1 MLHHTATYRILRGGR
16 DVKWSIEMDIP
27 AADEGFVMQ
36 IALYPHLSGDK
47 RDPVLESAWM
57 ALALFYPTLW
67 VIFSVK

>member
-47 RDPVLESAWM
+47 RDPALESA
-57 ALALFYPTLW
+57 
-67 VIFSVK
+67 